1 MNTPNA
7 ANTADP
13 GYIYGPDDY
22 FAFVESIDPLIRP
35 KAHATPSA
43 DAIDLI
49 LSERAGRNLPPPAR
63 AIWLDCVQS
72 QYFMRLSWKDE
83 LCEIGNLEDS
93 TRRRE
98 NLQAL
103 DRQYFRA
110 AFLLTD
116 PKGPAELGT
125 FHELD
130 RATWHRIVLSTHQ
143 GLPTIVAPDFDL
155 EPAAREL
162 RHLRYLG
169 LCSELER
176 KSLANAFS
184 LDFLPTAQLKH
195 IERGNPNSP
204 PRTPTPTPR
213 AGVEKKI
220 EVEKVRYQEPRV
232 PQYAKM
238 RGG

>member
-1 MNTPNA
+1 MNTPTA
-7 ANTADP
+7 ANAPDP
-13 GYIYGPDDY
+13 SYIYGPDDY
-22 FAFVESIDPLIRP
+22 FAFVESIDPLILP
-35 KAHATPSA
+35 KSHSAPSA
-43 DAIDLI
+43 DSIDLI

-93 TRRRE
+93 NRRRE

-125 FHELD
+125 FHELN
-130 RATWHRIVLSTHQ
+130 RATGTASSSPPRTDSHDRHPTSTSSPLPENCSTCVTSVCARIWN
-143 GLPTIVAPDFDL
+143 
-155 EPAAREL
+155 
-162 RHLRYLG
+162 
-169 LCSELER
+169 R

-184 LDFLPTAQLKH
+184 PDFLPTAQLKH

-204 PRTPTPTPR
+204 PRTLPPTPELELR
-213 AGVEKKI
+213 KK
-220 EVEKVRYQEPRV
+220 
-232 PQYAKM
+232 
-238 RGG
+238 